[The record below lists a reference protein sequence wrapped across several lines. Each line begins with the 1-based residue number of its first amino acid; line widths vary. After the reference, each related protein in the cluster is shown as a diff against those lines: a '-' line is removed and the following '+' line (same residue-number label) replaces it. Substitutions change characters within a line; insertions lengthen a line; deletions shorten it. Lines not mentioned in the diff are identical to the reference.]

1 MVKED
6 MYWNSGGGDDMYIK
20 VYYNLYLSS
29 NRDDAQNWSKCS
41 VPTSISY
48 TSFMTFENSL
58 FPDFVQNY
66 CKGFPFHTKH
76 LLTGLEGNIRFV
88 RPEN

>member
-1 MVKED
+1 
-6 MYWNSGGGDDMYIK
+6 MYIK